1 MQRRVLLDAGMA
13 ELTRLIAST
22 SGRQQGQERAGQ
34 WQAAAAAAVEFYGDH
49 PAVPYAELAA
59 EVATEGRLPRA
70 TWSSKTASAWS
81 GSCGHQVR
89 RPQQQERRC
98 SPAPGGRQ
106 ARRSPASSGG
116 RQ

>member
-22 SGRQQGQERAGQ
+22 SGRQQGQERAQ

-70 TWSSKTASAWS
+70 TD
-81 GSCGHQVR
+81 
-89 RPQQQERRC
+89 
-98 SPAPGGRQ
+98 
-106 ARRSPASSGG
+106 
-116 RQ
+116 